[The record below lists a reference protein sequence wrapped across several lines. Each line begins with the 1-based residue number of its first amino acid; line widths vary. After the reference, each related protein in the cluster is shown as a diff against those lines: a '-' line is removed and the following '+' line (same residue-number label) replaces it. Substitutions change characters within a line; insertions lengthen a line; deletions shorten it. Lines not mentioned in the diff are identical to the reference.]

1 VVKCSNLLI
10 SSLVLGAFL
19 AVSAPLMATGG
30 PDPMM
35 IIVYEKNDDGSKG
48 DRTYRDEFYG
58 AATEERSSVF
68 ERCDIKFHQYDEQI
82 KKLLEFEDGKHLF
95 VVTKTTIDPV
105 SKNSKRAE
113 LCRF

>member
-1 VVKCSNLLI
+1 
-10 SSLVLGAFL
+10 
-19 AVSAPLMATGG
+19 MATGG

-35 IIVYEKNDDGSKG
+35 IFVYEKNDDGSKG
-48 DRTYRDEFYG
+48 DRAYRGEFYG
-58 AATEERSSVF
+58 AATEEMSSEF
-68 ERCDIKFHQYDEQI
+68 ERCDIKFYQYNEKI

-105 SKNSKRAE
+105 NKNSKREE